1 MEFVTYKAIRGFY
14 GGKEEVNITVP
25 KGVKFLFKDE
35 SIGPGGLTIGHN
47 NYMFFVKNTNMTE
60 EEREE
65 LLDNSNWLCSFK
77 LGDVYVFTIDNVKFI
92 DEIPVYENYLIPMYE
107 FDFNNMYILHKTPDT
122 WPKEIIEK
130 IYNGTVTLEEVK
142 TTSVPGKVFTVSK
155 ILAIMGPNDIVTFDV
170 SCGTYLD
177 DREVYGMNVVPY
189 VTIEQIAESEN
200 YEFSEK
206 MYKLIATKDNTEFE
220 RIKNKVLEQI
230 TSYKHE

>member
-25 KGVKFLFKDE
+25 KGIKFLFNDG
-35 SIGPGGLTIGHN
+35 SIGTGGLTTGHN
-47 NYMFFVKNTNMTE
+47 DYMFFVKNTNMTE

-65 LLDNSNWLCSFK
+65 LLDKSNWLCSYK

-92 DEIPVYENYLIPMYE
+92 DEIPVYESYLIPMYE
-107 FDFNNMYILHKTPDT
+107 FDFNNMYILHKTPDF
-122 WPKEIIEK
+122 WPKEIVEK
-130 IYNGTVTLEEVK
+130 ICNGTVTLEEVK
-142 TTSVPGKVFTVSK
+142 TTLMPGRVFAVSK

-170 SCGTYLD
+170 MCGTYLN
-177 DREVYGMNVVPY
+177 DREAYGMNVVPS
-189 VTIEQIAESEN
+189 INIDQIAESEN

-230 TSYKHE
+230 TDYKV

>member
-25 KGVKFLFKDE
+25 KGIKFLFKDE
-35 SIGPGGLTIGHN
+35 SIGPGGLNIGHN

-60 EEREE
+60 DEREE
-65 LLDNSNWLCSFK
+65 LLDKSDLLCSYK
-77 LGDVYVFTIDNVKFI
+77 LGDIYVFTIDNVKFI
-92 DEIPVYENYLIPMYE
+92 DEIPVYESYLIPMYE

-122 WPKEIIEK
+122 WPQATIDEII
-130 IYNGTVTLEEVK
+130 NGTITMTEVNK
-142 TTSVPGKVFTVSK
+142 AMIPGRVYSVSK

-206 MYKLIATKDNTEFE
+206 MYKLIAAKDNTEFE

-230 TSYKHE
+230 TDYKV